1 MNWPT
6 QRECDNFYGNPRGR
20 NPSQPSATWE
30 SQNLT
35 FITPPFKMYYDGK
48 LVTKI
53 KVHKKCADAF
63 SRVFNNLLVAA
74 NGSQTILDEWGVTKF
89 GGSYNFRLMRNGTA
103 LSMHSYGCAIDLDP
117 ANNGLGDKTP
127 RFANYPQVLKA
138 FKDEGATWGGD
149 WNGDGIQNDTPA
161 DGMHW
166 QFARV
171 R

>member
-1 MNWPT
+1 MNWPL
-6 QRECDNFYGNPRGR
+6 QRECDSFYGNPRGR
-20 NPSQPSATWE
+20 NPSQASSTWE
-30 SQNLT
+30 ANNLT
-35 FITPPFKMYYDGK
+35 FITSPFKMYYDGK

-63 SRVFNNLLVAA
+63 MRVFNNLLNAA
-74 NGSQTILDEWGVTKF
+74 NGDQKVLDEWGVTKF
-89 GGSYNFRLMRNGTA
+89 GGTYNYRLMRNGTA
-103 LSMHSYGCAIDLDP
+103 LSMHAYGCAIDLDP

-138 FKDEGATWGGD
+138 FRDEGATWGGD

-166 QFARV
+166 QFARIK
-171 R
+171 